1 MARRRRA
8 RRSDACPDHLGTLS
22 PEHWQGLR
30 QQHARLDHR
39 ASSTTAL
46 LAYAA
51 AGVLPSAQP
60 LLRSRSDP
68 ARVRPPRPLP
78 PASAKLTCAVCRIV
92 AHELALAAAVAQRCL
107 PPPAAAALLASVPA
121 VLCEHLGALGY
132 LGHTKRRVAQLQPTC
147 HAAVAADGRARCDAA
162 CGGGGGGGGGGA
174 FVPSGE
180 LPGWPAL
187 LQALLD
193 GEGAPLSP
201 ALRKGGAAARLLTG
215 PVPGAN
221 PRSPNLTP
229 KLGLGNQP

>member
-1 MARRRRA
+1 M
-8 RRSDACPDHLGTLS
+8 
-22 PEHWQGLR
+22 R

-60 LLRSRSDP
+60 LLRSRSEP
-68 ARVRPPRPLP
+68 ARVRPSSPLP

-132 LGHTKRRVAQLQPTC
+132 LGHTERRVAQLQPAC
-147 HAAVAADGRARCDAA
+147 HTAVAADGRARCDAA
-162 CGGGGGGGGGGA
+162 CGGGGGGGGGGGA

-215 PVPGAN
+215 AVPGAN
-221 PRSPNLTP
+221 PRSHNLNPN
-229 KLGLGNQP
+229 GC

>member
-1 MARRRRA
+1 M
-8 RRSDACPDHLGTLS
+8 
-22 PEHWQGLR
+22 R

-60 LLRSRSDP
+60 LLRSRSEP
-68 ARVRPPRPLP
+68 ARVRPSSPLP
-78 PASAKLTCAVCRIV
+78 PASAKLICAVCRIV

-132 LGHTKRRVAQLQPTC
+132 LGHTERRVAQLQPTC
-147 HAAVAADGRARCDAA
+147 DAAVAADGRARCDAA
-162 CGGGGGGGGGGA
+162 CGGGGGGGGGDGGGGGGGGA

-215 PVPGAN
+215 AVPGAN
-221 PRSPNLTP
+221 PRSHNLNP
-229 KLGLGNQP
+229 KLRLGNQP